1 MDITIKLHKAI
12 KNLKS
17 TAEVSVSGDVKTE
30 SDFNKIQWLQANK
43 TWSLTNPHSEITW
56 STLDTEM
63 KRLQTEYDGVGVVQR
78 KRAIEYAPITEQLDL
93 LYKDMLADKG
103 DKTGEWFKAVKKVKD
118 DNPKG

>member
-1 MDITIKLHKAI
+1 MNIIEKLHKAI

-17 TAEVSVSGDVKTE
+17 TAEASVSGDVKTE
-30 SDFNKIQWLQANK
+30 LDFNKIQWLQANK

-103 DKTGEWFKAVKKVKD
+103 DKTGDWFAAVKKVKD